1 MNEDNRENRNCPDEP
16 QEIVSWYR
24 CDDEPQEVVCSY
36 QHDELL
42 PGHARP
48 QSAPPQ
54 KQQKKKKRLGLWIF
68 LGCLAAIAVAVGIG
82 LAVSGGSDAPGGD
95 LPEDGSA
102 SSIIDIF
109 QDKQTSIPRIAG
121 DPSVRM
127 TCVDAQGGELTA
139 QEVFAK
145 VNPAVVTVIAMEDE
159 SKGTASV
166 GTGVIMTADGYIV
179 TNAHVISGGKSCRVA
194 LSSGVTLEAKL
205 VGYDEEEDL
214 AVLYAE
220 TQTDLPTAEFGNSD
234 LCSVGDTVYAIGNP
248 LGVELRGTF
257 TDGIISAINRQV
269 EVEGKTMTLLQTN
282 AALNNG
288 QLRRPAHQCLRAG
301 DRHQHAENVRHRQRR
316 KRGHR

>member
-1 MNEDNRENRNCPDEP
+1 MQLSARRAPPRPC
-16 QEIVSWYR
+16 
-24 CDDEPQEVVCSY
+24 
-36 QHDELL
+36 
-42 PGHARP
+42 RP

-159 SKGTASV
+159 SKAPPPSAPAS
-166 GTGVIMTADGYIV
+166 
-179 TNAHVISGGKSCRVA
+179 S
-194 LSSGVTLEAKL
+194 
-205 VGYDEEEDL
+205 
-214 AVLYAE
+214 
-220 TQTDLPTAEFGNSD
+220 
-234 LCSVGDTVYAIGNP
+234 
-248 LGVELRGTF
+248 
-257 TDGIISAINRQV
+257 
-269 EVEGKTMTLLQTN
+269 
-282 AALNNG
+282 
-288 QLRRPAHQCLRAG
+288 
-301 DRHQHAENVRHRQRR
+301 
-316 KRGHR
+316 